1 MQKIKNYILVFIYS
15 FCIFLPNLS
24 FAQIHPK
31 FKADVTYK
39 VKTGFI
45 IPHSPVVRELQNGIF
60 DIHEIHV
67 ENKLW
72 GSKHANKNLPKP
84 IFGFYFSYSNYN
96 NPNLLGN
103 IFAVIHYAKFTVFKY
118 NFFSVQTKLGTGVA
132 FIQNGFDRETNFRNL
147 VIGGNWNNQTDFV
160 MDFAFDLS
168 KKSSIILGYGAQH
181 NSNGALRRPNL
192 GLNIPYVSLAFHYKF
207 LENLPKREFDPSAVD
222 TVKYQFYTQ
231 FTYGQKKIFWGDPTT
246 FYKFNFAPGIQF
258 NLKKNRFLNMQMD
271 FFYDT
276 SIPYLKDYEFE
287 IKPTD
292 KWLISPFVSYEK
304 VYGNLGIVFGLGYYV
319 HAIYDTF
326 GRDLTFANRG
336 GNFTNRGGLKYYFK
350 NWYLNAYIY
359 AHSAEADNFEFGFGK
374 RW

>member
-1 MQKIKNYILVFIYS
+1 MM
-15 FCIFLPNLS
+15 P
-24 FAQIHPK
+24 
-31 FKADVTYK
+31 
-39 VKTGFI
+39 
-45 IPHSPVVRELQNGIF
+45 F
-60 DIHEIHV
+60 DIVKLIASYMV
-67 ENKLW
+67 EN
-72 GSKHANKNLPKP
+72 
-84 IFGFYFSYSNYN
+84 
-96 NPNLLGN
+96 
-103 IFAVIHYAKFTVFKY
+103 
-118 NFFSVQTKLGTGVA
+118 
-132 FIQNGFDRETNFRNL
+132 
-147 VIGGNWNNQTDFV
+147 
-160 MDFAFDLS
+160 
-168 KKSSIILGYGAQH
+168 
-181 NSNGALRRPNL
+181 
-192 GLNIPYVSLAFHYKF
+192 HYKF

-258 NLKKNRFLNMQMD
+258 NLKKNRFLNVQLD

-276 SIPYLKDYEFE
+276 SIPFLKDYEFN

-292 KWLISPFVSYEK
+292 KWLICPFVSYEK
-304 VYGNLGIVFGLGYYV
+304 VYGNLGIVFGLGHYV